1 KGHIWPPHS
10 PDINPRDNFLWGL
23 LKEPVFRQH
32 PGDLLELRACIV
44 QVCNT
49 IYEDLFLRVGRNM
62 SARLELLRQN
72 GGHIEH
78 VLS

>member
-1 KGHIWPPHS
+1 M
-10 PDINPRDNFLWGL
+10 
-23 LKEPVFRQH
+23 FRQH

-49 IYEDLFLRVGRNM
+49 IDDDLFRRVVRNM
-62 SARLELLRQN
+62 STRLEELLRQN

-78 VLS
+78 VLH